1 MILKFQISDPIWWGY
16 NMNIDLDDYY
26 NLDDII
32 EFVLNSLNGTL
43 RSLNLLLQAEF
54 LERVKKEFHIH
65 SYSFEDILTFEQSE
79 TVYICRHP
87 TNFENE
93 EMKLE

>member
-65 SYSFEDILTFEQSE
+65 SYSFEDILTFDNNEI
-79 TVYICRHP
+79 VYICRHP
-87 TNFENE
+87 TNIKNE

>member
-1 MILKFQISDPIWWGY
+1 MILKFQISDPLWWGY

-65 SYSFEDILTFEQSE
+65 SYSFEDILTFKESE
-79 TVYICRHP
+79 IVYICRHP

>member
-32 EFVLNSLNGTL
+32 KFVLNSLNGTL

-65 SYSFEDILTFEQSE
+65 SYSFEDILTFKENE
-79 TVYICRHP
+79 IVYICRHP